1 MAKDSRKKRMTKE
14 DIAKVLFDRIYEG
27 FYHPGSR
34 LKELELA
41 AEFGTSR
48 TPIREVLQHLA
59 RLRLVQV
66 IPNKGAEVIGLTVDD
81 VAELYE
87 IRQALELL
95 ALEAALPNLRLQDLR
110 GFRARIQATEP
121 RGDPQEIS
129 VLDNELHAYIIKAS
143 RKPRLEEI
151 VLQLL
156 RLIERFR
163 YVAFRDPAGVER
175 ANREHLEL
183 IDALFRRDLGRAR
196 AVLADHLEK
205 SKMVAI
211 SFLFHNSSA
220 RAPSRPEHAAGK

>member
-1 MAKDSRKKRMTKE
+1 MAKDSRKKKMAKE
-14 DIAKVLFDRIYEG
+14 DITKVLFDRIYEG
-27 FYHPGSR
+27 FYHSGSR

-87 IRQALELL
+87 IRKSLELL
-95 ALEAALPNLRLQDLR
+95 ALEAALPNLRLQDLSEYR
-110 GFRARIQATEP
+110 VRIQAIEP
-121 RGDPQEIS
+121 HGDPQEIS
-129 VLDNELHAYIIKAS
+129 DLDNELHGYIIKAS
-143 RKPRLEEI
+143 HKPRLEEI

-156 RLIERFR
+156 QLIERFR
-163 YVAFRDPAGVER
+163 YVAFHDPAGVER
-175 ANREHLEL
+175 SNREHLEL
-183 IDALFRRDLGRAR
+183 LDALFRRDLDRAR

-211 SFLFHNSSA
+211 SYLFHNSP
-220 RAPSRPEHAAGK
+220 APAPNRPEHPAGK